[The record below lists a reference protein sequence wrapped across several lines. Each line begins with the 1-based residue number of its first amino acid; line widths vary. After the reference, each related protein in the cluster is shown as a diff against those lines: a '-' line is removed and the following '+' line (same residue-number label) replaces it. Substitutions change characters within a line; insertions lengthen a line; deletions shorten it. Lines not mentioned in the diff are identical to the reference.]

1 MPVEIT
7 QGSLPA
13 RDKTQVEARDTST
26 WENFKTGFGVGI
38 KQTTGS
44 LVTDILAAKRAKR
57 EYEQTGE
64 SAIPEDEWN
73 ETNEFFVP
81 GVEWEPHIT
90 IELAERMRD
99 AYVANQQFSQTPGI
113 AKWGGALAG
122 GLIDPVNLIPL
133 AGAVPGKVLTSMAR
147 VGAAN
152 AMLEFGL
159 TPVLKAGYEA
169 RGEEFGADDV
179 LMNMG
184 IAFAAGGVLS
194 GGASGLGYLVKR
206 MRGTNLNSYTTA
218 DRIID
223 ESFKNQSNLTVE
235 SNLSQVI
242 NGQVL
247 NTSSL
252 QPRSGGQDFIGNR
265 RLDTVA
271 DDFFVDSYGTVFRNV
286 DDTAN
291 ETVRFGFN
299 TNGNIV
305 ITGSQGLIA
314 KLSNRIQQILPDQN
328 KIEIV
333 TGDEIT
339 RLNNRQDF
347 VNWSKEAKRF
357 YTGKDNFSDDIDQV
371 FVAQNR
377 DGSIKIEIDP
387 KTNKKTAFR
396 TLNKKQL
403 KKDRDVTTLP
413 SDEQLE
419 SLGLV
424 LEGNRIIDTGD
435 SNIQAIKEAPVRI
448 EAQTRKQQILEN
460 FEDIQVTERLNDVEY
475 DNVVRQL
482 AKTLDTSD
490 IERVPTARDVNADDD
505 ARVSRQKEIEDTQ
518 FDQNMKNNQPVEG
531 ELKNASAIVQETAR
545 NPQTYVYGRIKDLGI
560 LDNRDVALAKYGI
573 EIDDTT
579 QTVIVREAP
588 QNASEAVKVFRRQI
602 IEKIKQSEDEYTRVE
617 GEKATA
623 RCAAGKGLV
632 E

>member
-99 AYVANQQFSQTPGI
+99 AYVANMKFAQTPGI

-122 GLIDPVNLIPL
+122 GLVDPVNLIPL
-133 AGAVPGKVLTSMAR
+133 GVATPGKVLTSMAR

-194 GGASGLGYLVKR
+194 GGASGLGLLVKR

-218 DRIID
+218 DRLID
-223 ESFKNQSNLTVE
+223 ESFKNQSEL
-235 SNLSQVI
+235 SIDANLSQVI

-247 NTSSL
+247 KTSSYT
-252 QPRSGGQDFIGNR
+252 PRSGGQDFIGNR

-271 DDFFVDSYGTVFRNV
+271 DDFFVDSYGTVFRNA
-286 DDTAN
+286 D

-339 RLNNRQDF
+339 RLTNKQDF

-371 FVAQNR
+371 FFAENS

-435 SNIQAIKEAPVRI
+435 SNIQAIKEAPKRLQ
-448 EAQTRKQQILEN
+448 AQARKQQILEN
-460 FEDIQVTERLNDVEY
+460 FENIQVTERLNDVEY
-475 DNVVRQL
+475 DNLIRQL
-482 AKTLDTSD
+482 GKTLDTTD
-490 IERVPTARDVNADDD
+490 IERVPTARDVDADDN
-505 ARVSRQKEIEDTQ
+505 ARIARQEEIENTK

-531 ELKNASAIVQETAR
+531 ELKNTSAVVQETAR
-545 NPQTYVYGRIKDLGI
+545 NPQKYVYGRVKDLG
-560 LDNRDVALAKYGI
+560 LFDNRDIALTKYGI
-573 EIDDTT
+573 ELDDVN
-579 QTVIVREAP
+579 QTVIVRDEPA
-588 QNASEAVKVFRRQI
+588 NASELVKTMRRQVK
-602 IEKIKQSEDEYTRVE
+602 EKIERAEQEYTRVE

-623 RCAAGKGLV
+623 RCAAGKGLG